1 MHMNGG
7 RLQKSFSEHTAHET
21 GLQQLQT
28 PLSGTHSA
36 ENRKLRLRFTGSACL
51 TPDVETWQ
59 HSDGRIRT
67 WREREFLDHPAL
79 CQLLT
84 AWGSTTSTQAN
95 TQQESPARVAVRP
108 TNTPSSNTDTH
119 GGCVNFSHSFQSEV
133 TLMMVSWDFRSDW
146 SPAGGDGSED
156 PGGDSRHF
164 HKQMCLCWSLF
175 KASTAFCARL
185 FSSFKRL
192 KEI

>member
-7 RLQKSFSEHTAHET
+7 RLQKSFSEHTAHEA

-28 PLSGTHSA
+28 PPGGTHSA
-36 ENRKLRLRFTGSACL
+36 ENRKLRLRFTGSARL

-59 HSDGRIRT
+59 HSGGRIRT

-84 AWGSTTSTQAN
+84 AWGSTTCTQAN

-108 TNTPSSNTDTH
+108 TNTPSSSTDTH
-119 GGCVNFSHSFQSEV
+119 GGCVNFSHRQFSVWSHTDDGVVGFQV
-133 TLMMVSWDFRSDW
+133 WLVSSGRWRQR
-146 SPAGGDGSED
+146 GST
-156 PGGDSRHF
+156 R
-164 HKQMCLCWSLF
+164 
-175 KASTAFCARL
+175 R
-185 FSSFKRL
+185 FSSFS
-192 KEI
+192 